1 MASPLEAKATLA
13 MVAKEAGV
21 SSSTVSRILNG
32 TAKVSEEKKA
42 LVNAVIAKLG
52 FRPDPMARSL
62 AGGKTMSI
70 GVLTQFIDSPFY
82 GEALRGIEDE
92 LRKAEYVPLFV
103 SGNWNEAEERDR
115 LMLLHER
122 KVDGIIILTG
132 RLSDKT
138 IKQIAQTIPL
148 VVTGRSLQAPNVI
161 SIDFDNF
168 EGARLAVKHLYGL
181 GHEQIAFISG
191 PLDHP
196 DAQQRLDGYQYE
208 MKALGIK
215 ASNRLI
221 ATGDFQETGG
231 FVAMNALLQSR
242 APFTAVI
249 SGNDQMAY
257 GARLALHR
265 AALRVP
271 EDISLVGFDDL
282 PHSAFTLPPLTTVHQ
297 SVYEMGA
304 MAAKAM
310 LSMLNGSQPSK
321 AVVAAELVVREST
334 RLQRR

>member
-1 MASPLEAKATLA
+1 MALPPDAKATLA

-32 TAKVSEEKKA
+32 TAKVSEDKKE

-103 SGNWNEAEERDR
+103 SGNWNELEERDR
-115 LMLLHER
+115 LMLLRER

-208 MKALGIK
+208 IK

-231 FVAMNALLQSR
+231 FVAMNTLLQSR
-242 APFTAVI
+242 VPFTAVI
-249 SGNDQMAY
+249 TGNDQMAY

-310 LSMLNGSQPSK
+310 ISMLNGSQLSK